1 MITVRTENVPAES
14 ASVNTLTTLAAVTVR
29 LDILTLQMR
38 NPRLARTECNWFA
51 TATRTKHRKLGGL
64 NNRGVCLTALKARSL
79 RSRCLQAWFPLRSV
93 EGESP
98 SFWWFA
104 GHRASRSIT
113 PALPSCSQG
122 ILPACVSLYL
132 NFPFRKRTLIIW
144 IRSLPLLRYDLIL
157 TKDFCKDRI
166 SKQVTC

>member
-98 SFWWFA
+98 SFWWCA
-104 GHRASRSIT
+104 GRAIALVEASPQLCLHVHR
-113 PALPSCSQG
+113 G
-122 ILPACVSLYL
+122 FYL
-132 NFPFRKRTLIIW
+132 RVCLCT
-144 IRSLPLLRYDLIL
+144 
-157 TKDFCKDRI
+157 
-166 SKQVTC
+166 